1 MDTRSLRQIA
11 VDSLASTEC
20 PNCHGVKREKQSF
33 CSRCYFTLP
42 KPMQF
47 ALYKMLSD
55 GYVDAWDEAREW
67 LKGNTNARSGT
78 AGS

>member
-11 VDSLASTEC
+11 VESLASTEC
-20 PNCHGVKREKQSF
+20 PNCHGTKNREQPF
-33 CSRCYFTLP
+33 CSRCYFSLP
-42 KPMQF
+42 KSKQF
-47 ALYKMLSD
+47 ALYKTLSD
-55 GYVDAWDEAREW
+55 GYVEAWDEAREW